1 MARSAER
8 EELPEKANPAIG
20 CHRNS
25 RLPPASNWHL
35 KRGCRLRR
43 PIRNQSFSGS
53 RQSGPVTAL
62 VTRKLHGAVRK
73 EKTSTRGVGWPSSGD
88 PLAAFSARKLATAVW
103 HLPAVGFIGSER
115 QGRVARLGLEA
126 GNHVCIYAAF
136 ILLACSFTVIAFPQN
151 KPNATHLQCPNV
163 CDHDGRILH
172 NSKGNELGSLIS
184 PCSLNTSTQKV
195 ILRLWSIG

>member
-8 EELPEKANPAIG
+8 EELPEKASPAIG

-25 RLPPASNWHL
+25 RLPSASKGHL

-53 RQSGPVTAL
+53 RQSGPVTTL

-73 EKTSTRGVGWPSSGD
+73 ENTSTRGVGWSAGGP
-88 PLAAFSARKLATAVW
+88 PAAFSARKLAAALW

-115 QGRVARLGLEA
+115 QGRITRLGLE
-126 GNHVCIYAAF
+126 VRYRCV
-136 ILLACSFTVIAFPQN
+136 L
-151 KPNATHLQCPNV
+151 
-163 CDHDGRILH
+163 
-172 NSKGNELGSLIS
+172 SL
-184 PCSLNTSTQKV
+184 TT
-195 ILRLWSIG
+195 